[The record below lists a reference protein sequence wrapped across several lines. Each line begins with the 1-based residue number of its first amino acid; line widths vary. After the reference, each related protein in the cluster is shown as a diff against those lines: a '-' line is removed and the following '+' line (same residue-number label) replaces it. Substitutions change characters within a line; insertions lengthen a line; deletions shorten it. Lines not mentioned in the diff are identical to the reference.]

1 MMKYFKYIYLFTV
14 LIAVSFDASAARIK
28 DIANIRGFRSNQLV
42 GYGLIVGLNG
52 TGDGSTKFTQ
62 NSTKRM
68 LTKLGVDLTGID
80 NMDSK
85 NIAAV
90 ILTAELP
97 AFAKSGNKIDIVVN
111 SIGGAKSLKGGT
123 LVQAPLRAADQKVY
137 AVAQGSVVIGS
148 NGKAVIE
155 TVGRVPN
162 GGLIERDVGEDFT
175 KRKLYRLTLNNP
187 DFTTSAR
194 IVKSINLELGGKY
207 ASALDAS
214 TIDIVAPPNYE
225 NKGVELLATVER
237 VQVYPDIKAKVI
249 INEKTGTVVMGD
261 GVEISPI
268 VISHGDL
275 SIQVAPEIPKG
286 RSLASVSGKKQ
297 KMEDHR
303 VFHLD
308 KGSKVGDVVK
318 AMNKLGVTP
327 GDLITI
333 LQNIKAA
340 GALQGD
346 LVIL

>member
-1 MMKYFKYIYLFTV
+1 MKYFKYIYLFVV
-14 LIAVSFDASAARIK
+14 LIAVCFDASAARIK
-28 DIANIRGFRSNQLV
+28 DIANIRGVRSNQLV

-52 TGDGSTKFTQ
+52 TGDGSSKYTQ
-62 NSTKRM
+62 LSTKRM
-68 LTKLGVDLTGID
+68 LTKLGVDLTGVEEMSS
-80 NMDSK
+80 N

-90 ILTAELP
+90 ILTADLP

-111 SIGGAKSLKGGT
+111 AIGGAKSLKGGT
-123 LVQAPLRAADQKVY
+123 LVQAPLRGADQKVY

-162 GGLIERDVGEDFT
+162 GGLIERDVGDDFT

-237 VQVYPDIKAKVI
+237 VQVYPDNKAKVI

-261 GVEISPI
+261 RVEISPI

-275 SIQVAPEIPKG
+275 SIQVAPELPKG
-286 RSLASVSGKKQ
+286 RGLASVSRQ
-297 KMEDHR
+297 KNTKEEHR